1 MEPFE
6 RRYTSEEVAKI
17 YNVKATTVTRWVR
30 EGKITALNIGGGR
43 IGPYAF
49 RPSDLFAF
57 EQRIESGWKQA

>member
-1 MEPFE
+1 MGQFE

-43 IGPYAF
+43 TGPYAF
-49 RPSDLFAF
+49 RPSDLFDF
-57 EQRIESGWKQA
+57 EHRTETGWRPS